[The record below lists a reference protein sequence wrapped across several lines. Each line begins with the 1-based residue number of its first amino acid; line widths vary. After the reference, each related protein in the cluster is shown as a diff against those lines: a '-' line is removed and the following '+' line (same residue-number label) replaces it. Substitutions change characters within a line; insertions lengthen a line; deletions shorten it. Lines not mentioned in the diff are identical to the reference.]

1 MDTSKIYARSTFNPL
16 VTLVFF
22 EKCAKGSLNSRRAH
36 FQHLAS
42 QFEGIKRFR
51 FRGRLLPFL
60 IGRLFTRLSQRRPKL
75 DSTTSAL
82 SFLHSNLSLKR
93 LLTFVILSL
102 RKNMQTPELIDD
114 ASTLNAPKTDRA
126 KPISSTK
133 KKSTK
138 KSKPSLSDSIVKRRS
153 ELWGVFVML
162 LSMLFLIA
170 LFCYHIEDEA
180 LIENISLFEFFSHE
194 ARLAAS
200 QLHNPLGL
208 FGAKLSSFLMHSMLG
223 YPTAL
228 LLVISAFWGFSLFRR
243 QDFSKAIY
251 VTVYGVFFSTIVASM
266 FGLTAFGFS
275 EVMSGAIGR
284 LVATTLATILGK
296 FGAWC
301 LLTVLLLLVIALFID
316 LDLQKTF
323 DRIAYLTRDKANE
336 IASGT
341 ILKFKEWREARARA
355 IEEELAEE
363 EDTELEQEPTPA
375 PPPAQFEPKFGRRK
389 EDKFKAAQAETI
401 SIPTK
406 EITNTPI
413 ETATAAPPN
422 LAETHRQNTDSNS
435 ATFGLRD
442 LLSETPADSQDTVLT
457 QTEPILVDTKSLT
470 TEPPTP
476 TTASAPEPP
485 TVETSA
491 PPVAPTPSIEEAIDR
506 ELEKLL
512 NGLDK
517 DSQTPTSSVT
527 SKSNFVETPPA
538 PTLPPPILPPDF
550 QEEKDDVLD
559 ELLNELTAPKPK
571 AKTVEP
577 PPEPSI
583 TLKEAVREKEADLDE
598 RELAVE
604 TKENFTYQ
612 FPSVDLLQ
620 EPEPETDSVSI
631 EELEENKRKLLEKL
645 RIYKIEVVK
654 VEATVGPRVTL
665 FELELAPDVK
675 VSRITSLADD
685 LAMAMSAR
693 GIRIIAPIPGKNAV
707 GVEIPNS
714 KSRIVRIKT
723 LLQSEKFKNFKGI
736 LPIAFGK
743 TISNEIY
750 IDDLAKMPHLL
761 VAGSTGSGKSVGIN
775 TILTSLIYFC
785 SPEKVK
791 FLLIDPK
798 RVELF
803 PYQKLKNHF
812 LVKYKDL
819 DEQIITDTSKAVYA
833 LKSVEK
839 EMDMRY
845 DQLAKAGVRNI
856 KDFNAKFPDDA
867 LPYIVVVID
876 ELADM
881 MITAGRDVEE
891 PIARLAQLARAV
903 GIHLVVATQRPS
915 VDVITG
921 VIKANFP
928 ARVAYQVASKID
940 SRTILDTIG
949 AEQLLGYGDM
959 LYLPSSEPKPIRIQ
973 NAFVSTEEVE
983 AITEF
988 IYAQKGFDMAL
999 ELPSPD
1005 LKLTSSKGEMD
1016 DEDEGSFERDK
1027 MFEEA
1032 ARLVVRH
1039 QQGSVSLLQR
1049 RLKLGFGRAAR
1060 IMDQLEQAGIVS
1072 APDGSKPREV
1082 LVDSEE
1088 SLDLILNNLD

>member
-1 MDTSKIYARSTFNPL
+1 
-16 VTLVFF
+16 
-22 EKCAKGSLNSRRAH
+22 
-36 FQHLAS
+36 
-42 QFEGIKRFR
+42 
-51 FRGRLLPFL
+51 
-60 IGRLFTRLSQRRPKL
+60 
-75 DSTTSAL
+75 
-82 SFLHSNLSLKR
+82 
-93 LLTFVILSL
+93 
-102 RKNMQTPELIDD
+102 MQTPELIDD
-114 ASTLNAPKTDRA
+114 TATLNAPNTVPP
-126 KPISSTK
+126 KPSSSAK
-133 KKSTK
+133 KKSPK
-138 KSKPSLSDSIVKRRS
+138 KSKNPLSDSIAKRRS
-153 ELWGVFVML
+153 ELWGVFIML
-162 LSMLFLIA
+162 LSVLFLIA

-208 FGAKLSSFLMHSMLG
+208 FGAKLSSFLMRSMLG

-228 LLVISAFWGFSLFRR
+228 LLAISAFWGFSLFRR
-243 QDFSKAIY
+243 QDFSKPMY
-251 VTVYGVFFSTIVASM
+251 VTVYGVFFSVIIASM

-284 LVATTLATILGK
+284 LVATALATILGK

-323 DRIAYLTRDKANE
+323 DRIAYLTRDKASE
-336 IASGT
+336 LASGT
-341 ILKFKEWREARARA
+341 MLKFKEWQEARARA
-355 IEEELAEE
+355 LEEELADEE
-363 EDTELEQEPTPA
+363 RHDEDEPEANAQPTP
-375 PPPAQFEPKFGRRK
+375 PPSQPEPKFGRRK
-389 EDKFKAAQAETI
+389 DDKLKEAQAEPV
-401 SIPTK
+401 SIPTRDDFTHHQSEPATPEPPK
-406 EITNTPI
+406 PVEAINHDASFNT
-413 ETATAAPPN
+413 A
-422 LAETHRQNTDSNS
+422 S
-435 ATFGLRD
+435 FGLRD
-442 LLSETPADSQDTVLT
+442 LLNETSAHA
-457 QTEPILVDTKSLT
+457 QTDEPIQNEPILVDTKSLT
-470 TEPPTP
+470 SETPSPIAPPVPEPVSAE
-476 TTASAPEPP
+476 ASAPP
-485 TVETSA
+485 SA
-491 PPVAPTPSIEEAIDR
+491 PTLSIEEAIDR
-506 ELEKLL
+506 ELEKIL
-512 NGLDK
+512 NDLDK
-517 DSQTPTSSVT
+517 TESTPTSELT
-527 SKSNFVETPPA
+527 DISKSTQSSLNN
-538 PTLPPPILPPDF
+538 TLTQPDEPLANKLS
-550 QEEKDDVLD
+550 EEKDKVLED
-559 ELLNELTAPKPK
+559 LLTELTAPKPK
-571 AKTVEP
+571 ATATEP
-577 PPEPSI
+577 PPEPAI
-583 TLKEAVREKEADLDE
+583 TLKEGVQEKEADLDE

-604 TKENFTYQ
+604 TKEHFTYQ
-612 FPSVDLLQ
+612 FPSVDLLN
-620 EPEPETDSVSI
+620 EPEPETDAVTI

-675 VSRITSLADD
+675 VSRITALADD
-685 LAMAMSAR
+685 LAMAMAAR

-714 KSRIVRIKT
+714 KSKMVSIKT

-803 PYQKLKNHF
+803 PYQKLKHHF

-819 DEQIITDTSKAVYA
+819 EEQIITDTSKAVYA

-839 EMDMRY
+839 EMDLRY
-845 DQLAKAGVRNI
+845 DRLAKAGVRNI

-928 ARVAYQVASKID
+928 ARAAYQVASKID
-940 SRTILDTIG
+940 SRTILDMMG

-959 LYLPSSEPKPIRIQ
+959 LFLPSSEPKPIRIQ

-983 AITEF
+983 AITDF

-1005 LKLTSSKGEMD
+1005 LKLTNSKGEMD
-1016 DEDEGSFERDK
+1016 DEDEGDFERDK

-1060 IMDQLEQAGIVS
+1060 IMDQLEQAGIVGP
-1072 APDGSKPREV
+1072 PDGSKPREV
-1082 LVDSEE
+1082 LVDSED
-1088 SLDLILNNLD
+1088 SLDLLLNNLD

>member
-1 MDTSKIYARSTFNPL
+1 
-16 VTLVFF
+16 
-22 EKCAKGSLNSRRAH
+22 
-36 FQHLAS
+36 
-42 QFEGIKRFR
+42 
-51 FRGRLLPFL
+51 
-60 IGRLFTRLSQRRPKL
+60 
-75 DSTTSAL
+75 
-82 SFLHSNLSLKR
+82 
-93 LLTFVILSL
+93 
-102 RKNMQTPELIDD
+102 MQTPEWIDD
-114 ASTLNAPKTDRA
+114 ATTLNAPKA
-126 KPISSTK
+126 EHPKQSVGAK

-138 KSKPSLSDSIVKRRS
+138 KSKNSLSDSIAKRRF
-153 ELWGVFVML
+153 ELWGVFVMF
-162 LSMLFLIA
+162 LSVLFLIA

-208 FGAKLSSFLMHSMLG
+208 FCAKLSSFLMRSMLG
-223 YPTAL
+223 YPTSL
-228 LLVISAFWGFSLFRR
+228 LLMISAFWGFSLFRR
-243 QDFSKAIY
+243 QDFSKAMY
-251 VTVYGVFFSTIVASM
+251 VSVYGVFFSTIVASM

-284 LVATTLATILGK
+284 LIATTLATILGK
-296 FGAWC
+296 LGAWC

-323 DRIAYLTRDKANE
+323 DRIAYLTRDKAEE

-341 ILKFKEWREARARA
+341 MLKFKEWREARARA
-355 IEEELAEE
+355 IEEELADIEAEE
-363 EDTELEQEPTPA
+363 AEQDA
-375 PPPAQFEPKFGRRK
+375 PPLQETPPPKSQPEPKFGRRK
-389 EDKFKAAQAETI
+389 EDKFKATQTEAVSVPTSELTSET
-401 SIPTK
+401 
-406 EITNTPI
+406 TPI
-413 ETATAAPPN
+413 TATASSKAVVTDTQPK
-422 LAETHRQNTDSNS
+422 ADNT
-435 ATFGLRD
+435 TFGLRD
-442 LLSETPADSQDTVLT
+442 LLNETATDAAPS
-457 QTEPILVDTKSLT
+457 QTEPIVVETKSLVSET
-470 TEPPTP
+470 TAPPTP
-476 TTASAPEPP
+476 PVQVPSNAEA
-485 TVETSA
+485 SA
-491 PPVAPTPSIEEAIDR
+491 PPVAPSPSIEDAIDR
-506 ELEKLL
+506 ELEKIL
-512 NGLDK
+512 NGLDEPAPV
-517 DSQTPTSSVT
+517 SEPTSQEPIVHASAQSSDAPSAEMNPTPDSRT
-527 SKSNFVETPPA
+527 S
-538 PTLPPPILPPDF
+538 
-550 QEEKDDVLD
+550 EEKDDVLED
-559 ELLNELTAPKPK
+559 LLSELTAPKPK
-571 AKTVEP
+571 AKATEP
-577 PPEPSI
+577 PPEPAI
-583 TLKEAVREKEADLDE
+583 TLKASIQEKEADLDE
-598 RELAVE
+598 RNLEVE
-604 TKENFTYQ
+604 TKEHFTYQ
-612 FPSVDLLQ
+612 FPSVDLLN
-620 EPEPETDSVSI
+620 EPEPETDAVSM

-675 VSRITSLADD
+675 VSRITALADD
-685 LAMAMSAR
+685 LAMAMAAR

-714 KSRIVRIKT
+714 KSKMVRIKT

-743 TISNEIY
+743 TIANEIY

-775 TILTSLIYFC
+775 TILTSLLYFC

-803 PYQKLKNHF
+803 PYQKLKHHF

-819 DEQIITDTSKAVYA
+819 EEQIITDTSKAIYA

-845 DQLAKAGVRNI
+845 DRLAKAGVRNI

-867 LPYIVVVID
+867 LPYIVVIID

-928 ARVAYQVASKID
+928 ARVAYQVASKVD
-940 SRTILDTIG
+940 SRTILDMVG
-949 AEQLLGYGDM
+949 AEQLLGHGDM
-959 LYLPSSEPKPIRIQ
+959 LFLPSSEPKPIRIQ

-1016 DEDEGSFERDK
+1016 DEEEGNFERDK

-1060 IMDQLEQAGIVS
+1060 IMDQLEQAGIVG
-1072 APDGSKPREV
+1072 APDGSKPRAV
-1082 LVDSEE
+1082 LVESEE
-1088 SLDLILNNLD
+1088 SLELILNNLD

>member
-1 MDTSKIYARSTFNPL
+1 
-16 VTLVFF
+16 
-22 EKCAKGSLNSRRAH
+22 
-36 FQHLAS
+36 
-42 QFEGIKRFR
+42 
-51 FRGRLLPFL
+51 
-60 IGRLFTRLSQRRPKL
+60 
-75 DSTTSAL
+75 
-82 SFLHSNLSLKR
+82 
-93 LLTFVILSL
+93 
-102 RKNMQTPELIDD
+102 MQTPELIDD
-114 ASTLNAPKTDRA
+114 ATTLNPSKAERA
-126 KPISSTK
+126 KQGGTAK
-133 KKSTK
+133 KKTTK
-138 KSKPSLSDSIVKRRS
+138 KSKNPLGDSIVKRRS

-162 LSMLFLIA
+162 LSVLFLIA
-170 LFCYHIEDEA
+170 LFCYRIEDEA
-180 LIENISLFEFFSHE
+180 LIENISLLEFFSHE
-194 ARLAAS
+194 ARLAAA
-200 QLHNPLGL
+200 QLYNPLGL
-208 FGAKLSSFLMHSMLG
+208 FGAKLSSFLMRSMLG
-223 YPTAL
+223 YPTSL
-228 LLVISAFWGFSLFRR
+228 LLMISAFWGFSLFRR
-243 QDFSKAIY
+243 QDFSKATY
-251 VTVYGVFFSTIVASM
+251 VTVYGVFFSSIVAAM
-266 FGLTAFGFS
+266 FGLTSFGFS

-284 LVATTLATILGK
+284 LLATALATILGK

-301 LLTVLLLLVIALFID
+301 LLTVLLLLVVALFID
-316 LDLQKTF
+316 LDLQKTY
-323 DRIAYLTRDKANE
+323 DRLAYLTRDKASE
-336 IASGT
+336 LADGT
-341 ILKFKEWREARARA
+341 MLKFKEWREARARA
-355 IEEELAEE
+355 IEQELEEKVVEEIEE
-363 EDTELEQEPTPA
+363 EIPRETDEEQQSRPESTLSNP
-375 PPPAQFEPKFGRRK
+375 QHQPKFGRRK
-389 EDKFKAAQAETI
+389 EDKFKETQSESDI
-401 SIPTK
+401 SSTRKLTSEPS
-406 EITNTPI
+406 
-413 ETATAAPPN
+413 ETALTAPTVTAPPP
-422 LAETHRQNTDSNS
+422 AATHHPFTEPSPAS
-435 ATFGLRD
+435 FGLRD
-442 LLSETPADSQDTVLT
+442 LLIETPADTHAASASQA
-457 QTEPILVDTKSLT
+457 EPIIVETKSLT
-470 TEPPTP
+470 GKTPALATPPVDEPSSVALNAPPIAP
-476 TTASAPEPP
+476 TTA
-485 TVETSA
+485 
-491 PPVAPTPSIEEAIDR
+491 PSPSLEDAIDR
-506 ELEKLL
+506 ELEKIL
-512 NGLDK
+512 NGLDEPEPVSEPTAQAQRVQ
-517 DSQTPTSSVT
+517 DSTSLYDAPPVNET
-527 SKSNFVETPPA
+527 SA
-538 PTLPPPILPPDF
+538 PDTQPS
-550 QEEKDDVLD
+550 EEKDKVLED
-559 ELLNELTAPKPK
+559 LLTELTTPKPK
-571 AKTVEP
+571 AKISTP
-577 PPEPSI
+577 PPEPTI
-583 TLKEAVREKEADLDE
+583 TLKEAVQEKEANLDE
-598 RELAVE
+598 RVLAVE
-604 TKENFTYQ
+604 TKEHFTYQ
-612 FPSVDLLQ
+612 FPSVDLLT
-620 EPEPETDSVSI
+620 EPEPETDAVSI

-675 VSRITSLADD
+675 VSRITALADD

-714 KSRIVRIKT
+714 KSKMVSIKT

-819 DEQIITDTSKAVYA
+819 EEQIITDTSKAVYA

-845 DQLAKAGVRNI
+845 DQLAKVGVRNI
-856 KDFNAKFPDDA
+856 KDFNSKFPDDA
-867 LPYIVVVID
+867 LPYIVVIID

-940 SRTILDTIG
+940 SRTILDMMG

-959 LYLPSSEPKPIRIQ
+959 LFLPSSEPKPIRIQ

-1016 DEDEGSFERDK
+1016 DEEDGSFERDK

-1060 IMDQLEQAGIVS
+1060 IMDQLEQAGIVG

-1082 LVDSEE
+1082 LVESEE

>member
-1 MDTSKIYARSTFNPL
+1 
-16 VTLVFF
+16 
-22 EKCAKGSLNSRRAH
+22 
-36 FQHLAS
+36 
-42 QFEGIKRFR
+42 
-51 FRGRLLPFL
+51 
-60 IGRLFTRLSQRRPKL
+60 
-75 DSTTSAL
+75 
-82 SFLHSNLSLKR
+82 
-93 LLTFVILSL
+93 
-102 RKNMQTPELIDD
+102 MQTPELIDD
-114 ASTLNAPKTDRA
+114 ATTLNTPNTERPKPNDTA
-126 KPISSTK
+126 K

-138 KSKPSLSDSIVKRRS
+138 KSKNPLGDSIVKRRA

-162 LSMLFLIA
+162 LSVLFLIA

-200 QLHNPLGL
+200 QLYNPLGL
-208 FGAKLSSFLMHSMLG
+208 FGAKLSSFLMRSMLG
-223 YPTAL
+223 YPTSL
-228 LLVISAFWGFSLFRR
+228 LLAISAFWGFSLFRR

-266 FGLTAFGFS
+266 FGLTSFGFS

-341 ILKFKEWREARARA
+341 MLKFKEWRQARARA
-355 IEEELAEE
+355 IEEEIAEE
-363 EDTELEQEPTPA
+363 EAELEQESTPASPPPTP
-375 PPPAQFEPKFGRRK
+375 QFEPKFGRRK
-389 EDKFKAAQAETI
+389 EDRLKEAQAETV
-401 SIPTK
+401 SIPTR
-406 EITNTPI
+406 ELTNAPNETT
-413 ETATAAPPN
+413 TATPPN
-422 LAETHRQNTDSNS
+422 LAEAHRQNTDSNG

-442 LLSETPADSQDTVLT
+442 LLSQTPADSHATLLT
-457 QTEPILVDTKSLT
+457 QTEPILVETKSLT

-476 TTASAPEPP
+476 ATASAPEPS

-491 PPVAPTPSIEEAIDR
+491 PPVVPTPSIEEAIDR

-512 NGLDK
+512 NELDK

-527 SKSNFVETPPA
+527 SKIDIVETAPA

-559 ELLNELTAPKPK
+559 DLLNELTSPKPK

-583 TLKEAVREKEADLDE
+583 TLKEAVQEKEADLDE

-714 KSRIVRIKT
+714 KSKIVRIKT

-940 SRTILDTIG
+940 SRTILDMMG

-988 IYAQKGFDMAL
+988 IHAQKGFDMAL

-1016 DEDEGSFERDK
+1016 DEDAGSFERDK
-1027 MFEEA
+1027 MFAEA

-1060 IMDQLEQAGIVS
+1060 IMDQLEQAGIVG

-1082 LVDSEE
+1082 LIDSEE
-1088 SLDLILNNLD
+1088 SLELILNNLD

>member
-1 MDTSKIYARSTFNPL
+1 
-16 VTLVFF
+16 
-22 EKCAKGSLNSRRAH
+22 
-36 FQHLAS
+36 
-42 QFEGIKRFR
+42 
-51 FRGRLLPFL
+51 
-60 IGRLFTRLSQRRPKL
+60 
-75 DSTTSAL
+75 
-82 SFLHSNLSLKR
+82 
-93 LLTFVILSL
+93 
-102 RKNMQTPELIDD
+102 MQTPELIDD
-114 ASTLNAPKTDRA
+114 TATLNAPNTVPP
-126 KPISSTK
+126 KPSSSAK
-133 KKSTK
+133 KKSPK
-138 KSKPSLSDSIVKRRS
+138 KSKNPLSDSIAKRRS
-153 ELWGVFVML
+153 ELWGVFIML
-162 LSMLFLIA
+162 LSVLFLIA

-208 FGAKLSSFLMHSMLG
+208 FGAKLSSFLMRSMLG
-223 YPTAL
+223 YPTSL
-228 LLVISAFWGFSLFRR
+228 LLAISAFWGFALFRR
-243 QDFSKAIY
+243 QDFSKPMY
-251 VTVYGVFFSTIVASM
+251 VTVYGVFFSVIIASM
-266 FGLTAFGFS
+266 FGLTSFGFS
-275 EVMSGAIGR
+275 EVMSGAMGR
-284 LVATTLATILGK
+284 LVATALATILGK

-323 DRIAYLTRDKANE
+323 DRIAYLTRDKASE
-336 IASGT
+336 LASGT
-341 ILKFKEWREARARA
+341 MLKFKEWQDARARA
-355 IEEELAEE
+355 LVEELEEEG
-363 EDTELEQEPTPA
+363 EQKQEQPPISETPQ
-375 PPPAQFEPKFGRRK
+375 PEQPEPKFGRRREDKLK
-389 EDKFKAAQAETI
+389 EDKLKETQAEPV
-401 SIPTK
+401 SIPTRDFTHHQS
-406 EITNTPI
+406 EPTTP
-413 ETATAAPPN
+413 EPPKPVAT
-422 LAETHRQNTDSNS
+422 LTHD
-435 ATFGLRD
+435 ATSSPASFGLRD
-442 LLSETPADSQDTVLT
+442 LLNETSAHADTETPIQN
-457 QTEPILVDTKSLT
+457 EPILVDTKSLT
-470 TEPPTP
+470 SETPSPIAPPVPEPVSAE
-476 TTASAPEPP
+476 ASAPP
-485 TVETSA
+485 SA
-491 PPVAPTPSIEEAIDR
+491 PTLSIEEAIDR
-506 ELEKLL
+506 ELEKIL
-512 NGLDK
+512 NELDK
-517 DSQTPTSSVT
+517 PDPNPTSEVTSNSETKELVVDSQIPEPLDVNSANELS
-527 SKSNFVETPPA
+527 
-538 PTLPPPILPPDF
+538 
-550 QEEKDDVLD
+550 EEKDDVLED
-559 ELLNELTAPKPK
+559 LLTELTAPKPK
-571 AKTVEP
+571 ATAIEP
-577 PPEPSI
+577 PPEPTI
-583 TLKEAVREKEADLDE
+583 TLKEGVQEKEADLDE

-604 TKENFTYQ
+604 TKENITYQ
-612 FPSVDLLQ
+612 FPSVDLLN
-620 EPEPETDSVSI
+620 EPEPETDAVSI

-675 VSRITSLADD
+675 VSRITALADD
-685 LAMAMSAR
+685 LAMAMAAR

-714 KSRIVRIKT
+714 KSKMVSIKT

-819 DEQIITDTSKAVYA
+819 EEQIITDTSKAVYA

-839 EMDMRY
+839 EMDLRY
-845 DQLAKAGVRNI
+845 DRLAKAGVRNI

-928 ARVAYQVASKID
+928 ARAAYQVASKID
-940 SRTILDTIG
+940 SRTILDMMG

-959 LYLPSSEPKPIRIQ
+959 LFLPSSEPKPIRIQ

-983 AITEF
+983 AITDF

-1016 DEDEGSFERDK
+1016 DEDEGNFERDK

-1060 IMDQLEQAGIVS
+1060 IMDQLEQAGIVGP
-1072 APDGSKPREV
+1072 PDGSKPREV

-1088 SLDLILNNLD
+1088 SLDLLLNNLD

>member
-1 MDTSKIYARSTFNPL
+1 
-16 VTLVFF
+16 
-22 EKCAKGSLNSRRAH
+22 
-36 FQHLAS
+36 
-42 QFEGIKRFR
+42 
-51 FRGRLLPFL
+51 
-60 IGRLFTRLSQRRPKL
+60 
-75 DSTTSAL
+75 
-82 SFLHSNLSLKR
+82 
-93 LLTFVILSL
+93 
-102 RKNMQTPELIDD
+102 MQTPELIDD
-114 ASTLNAPKTDRA
+114 TATLNTPNTVPPK
-126 KPISSTK
+126 PSSSAK
-133 KKSTK
+133 KKSPK
-138 KSKPSLSDSIVKRRS
+138 KSKNPLSNSLAKRRS

-162 LSMLFLIA
+162 LSVLFLIA

-208 FGAKLSSFLMHSMLG
+208 FGAKLSSFLMRSMLG
-223 YPTAL
+223 YPTSL
-228 LLVISAFWGFSLFRR
+228 LLAISAFWGFALFRR
-243 QDFSKAIY
+243 QDFSKPMY
-251 VTVYGVFFSTIVASM
+251 VTVYGVFFSVIIASM
-266 FGLTAFGFS
+266 FGLTSFGFS

-284 LVATTLATILGK
+284 LVASTLATILGK

-336 IASGT
+336 LASGT
-341 ILKFKEWREARARA
+341 MLKFKEWQEARARA
-355 IEEELAEE
+355 IEEELADEE
-363 EDTELEQEPTPA
+363 LHDEDEPDAHAQPTPPSSQPEA
-375 PPPAQFEPKFGRRK
+375 KFGRRK
-389 EDKFKAAQAETI
+389 EDKLKEAQAEPVL
-401 SIPTK
+401 IPTRDF
-406 EITNTPI
+406 TNKGIESQTPEPPKPV
-413 ETATAAPPN
+413 ETTNHDASPNTA
-422 LAETHRQNTDSNS
+422 S
-435 ATFGLRD
+435 FGLRD
-442 LLSETPADSQDTVLT
+442 LLNETTAHARTDTPIQNEPIIVETKSLTSETPA
-457 QTEPILVDTKSLT
+457 
-470 TEPPTP
+470 TP
-476 TTASAPEPP
+476 SVPDMP
-485 TVETSA
+485 S
-491 PPVAPTPSIEEAIDR
+491 VAPNLPPAAPLPSIEEAIDR
-506 ELEKLL
+506 ELEKIL
-512 NGLDK
+512 NELDK
-517 DSQTPTSSVT
+517 TESTPTSELTDS
-527 SKSNFVETPPA
+527 SKTA
-538 PTLPPPILPPDF
+538 QPTLNSHTLTQRD
-550 QEEKDDVLD
+550 EHLVNTLSDEKDEVLED
-559 ELLNELTAPKPK
+559 LLTELTSPKSK
-571 AKTVEP
+571 AEATEQPHEP
-577 PPEPSI
+577 TI
-583 TLKEAVREKEADLDE
+583 TLKESVQEKEANLDE

-604 TKENFTYQ
+604 TKEHFTYQ
-612 FPSVDLLQ
+612 FPSVDLLN
-620 EPEPETDSVSI
+620 EPEPETDAVSI

-675 VSRITSLADD
+675 VSRITALADD
-685 LAMAMSAR
+685 LAMAMAAR

-714 KSRIVRIKT
+714 KSKTVHIKT

-819 DEQIITDTSKAVYA
+819 EEQIITDTSKAVYA

-839 EMDMRY
+839 EMDLRY
-845 DQLAKAGVRNI
+845 DRLAKAGVRNI

-928 ARVAYQVASKID
+928 ARAAYQVASKID
-940 SRTILDTIG
+940 SRTILDMMG

-959 LYLPSSEPKPIRIQ
+959 LFLPSSEPKPIRIQ

-983 AITEF
+983 AITDF

-1016 DEDEGSFERDK
+1016 DEDEGNFERDK

-1060 IMDQLEQAGIVS
+1060 IMDQLEQAGIVGP
-1072 APDGSKPREV
+1072 PDGSKPREV
-1082 LVDSEE
+1082 LVESEE
-1088 SLDLILNNLD
+1088 SLDLLLNNLD

>member
-1 MDTSKIYARSTFNPL
+1 
-16 VTLVFF
+16 
-22 EKCAKGSLNSRRAH
+22 
-36 FQHLAS
+36 
-42 QFEGIKRFR
+42 
-51 FRGRLLPFL
+51 
-60 IGRLFTRLSQRRPKL
+60 
-75 DSTTSAL
+75 
-82 SFLHSNLSLKR
+82 
-93 LLTFVILSL
+93 
-102 RKNMQTPELIDD
+102 MQTPELIDD
-114 ASTLNAPKTDRA
+114 TTTLNAPKSE
-126 KPISSTK
+126 PQ
-133 KKSTK
+133 
-138 KSKPSLSDSIVKRRS
+138 KPSGTAKKRSPKKPKNPLSDSIAKRRS
-153 ELWGVFVML
+153 ELWGVFIML
-162 LSMLFLIA
+162 LSVLFLIA
-170 LFCYHIEDEA
+170 LFCYHIEDDA

-208 FGAKLSSFLMHSMLG
+208 FGAKLSSFLMHSLLG
-223 YPTAL
+223 YPTSL

-243 QDFSKAIY
+243 QDVSKPIY
-251 VTVYGVFFSTIVASM
+251 VTVYGVFFSVILASM

-284 LVATTLATILGK
+284 LIATTLATILGK

-323 DRIAYLTRDKANE
+323 DRIAYLTRDKASE
-336 IASGT
+336 LASGT
-341 ILKFKEWREARARA
+341 MLKFKEWQEARARA
-355 IEEELAEE
+355 LEEELAEE
-363 EDTELEQEPTPA
+363 ELNNEDEPEANAQPTP
-375 PPPAQFEPKFGRRK
+375 PPSQPEAKFGRRK
-389 EDKFKAAQAETI
+389 EDKLKEAQAEPI
-401 SIPTK
+401 SIPTRDFTNR
-406 EITNTPI
+406 EIESQTPEPPKPVETINHSASPNT
-413 ETATAAPPN
+413 A
-422 LAETHRQNTDSNS
+422 S
-435 ATFGLRD
+435 FGLRD
-442 LLSETPADSQDTVLT
+442 LLNETTAHARAD
-457 QTEPILVDTKSLT
+457 EPIQHEPIIVDTKSLT
-470 TEPPTP
+470 SQPPTMP
-476 TTASAPEPP
+476 SVPETPSAE
-485 TVETSA
+485 SNA
-491 PPVAPTPSIEEAIDR
+491 PPAAPLPSIEEAIDR
-506 ELEKLL
+506 ELEKIL
-512 NGLDK
+512 NELDK
-517 DSQTPTSSVT
+517 TESTPTSELTDTDPQPSIAD
-527 SKSNFVETPPA
+527 SQPSTPPKM
-538 PTLPPPILPPDF
+538 LSESS
-550 QEEKDDVLD
+550 EEKDEVLE
-559 ELLNELTAPKPK
+559 ELLSELTAPKPK
-571 AKTVEP
+571 AEETEP
-577 PPEPSI
+577 PSEPAI
-583 TLKEAVREKEADLDE
+583 TLKEGVQEKEANLDE

-604 TKENFTYQ
+604 TKEHFTYQ
-612 FPSVDLLQ
+612 FPSVDLLN
-620 EPEPETDSVSI
+620 EPESETDAVSI

-675 VSRITSLADD
+675 VSRITALADD
-685 LAMAMSAR
+685 LAMAMAAR

-714 KSRIVRIKT
+714 KSKTVHIKT

-819 DEQIITDTSKAVYA
+819 EEQIITDTSKAVYA

-839 EMDMRY
+839 EMDLRY
-845 DQLAKAGVRNI
+845 DRLAKAGVRNI

-928 ARVAYQVASKID
+928 ARAAYQVASKID
-940 SRTILDTIG
+940 SRTILDMMG

-959 LYLPSSEPKPIRIQ
+959 LFLPSSEPKPIRIQ

-983 AITEF
+983 AITDF

-1005 LKLTSSKGEMD
+1005 LKLTSTKGEMD
-1016 DEDEGSFERDK
+1016 DEDEGDFERDK

-1060 IMDQLEQAGIVS
+1060 IMDQLEQAGIVGP
-1072 APDGSKPREV
+1072 PDGSKPREV
-1082 LVDSEE
+1082 LVESEE
-1088 SLDLILNNLD
+1088 SLDLLLNNLD

>member
-1 MDTSKIYARSTFNPL
+1 
-16 VTLVFF
+16 
-22 EKCAKGSLNSRRAH
+22 
-36 FQHLAS
+36 
-42 QFEGIKRFR
+42 
-51 FRGRLLPFL
+51 
-60 IGRLFTRLSQRRPKL
+60 
-75 DSTTSAL
+75 
-82 SFLHSNLSLKR
+82 
-93 LLTFVILSL
+93 
-102 RKNMQTPELIDD
+102 MQTPELIDN
-114 ASTLNAPKTDRA
+114 ASTLNAPKSELP
-126 KPISSTK
+126 KPSGGAK
-133 KKSTK
+133 KKSMK
-138 KSKPSLSDSIVKRRS
+138 KSKNLLGDSIAKRRS

-162 LSMLFLIA
+162 LSVLFLIA

-208 FGAKLSSFLMHSMLG
+208 FGAKLSLFLMRSMLG
-223 YPTAL
+223 YPTSL
-228 LLVISAFWGFSLFRR
+228 LLMISAFWGYSIFRR
-243 QDFSKAIY
+243 REFSKAIY
-251 VTVYGVFFSTIVASM
+251 ISVYGVFFSTIVASM
-266 FGLTAFGFS
+266 FGLTAFEFS

-284 LVATTLATILGK
+284 VIAATLATILGK

-316 LDLQKTF
+316 LDLQTTF
-323 DRIAYLTRDKANE
+323 DRLAYLTRDKASE
-336 IASGT
+336 IANGT
-341 ILKFKEWREARARA
+341 MLKFKEWREARARA
-355 IEEELAEE
+355 LEEELAEE
-363 EDTELEQEPTPA
+363 AEEAPEPLSETPSSNFQ
-375 PPPAQFEPKFGRRK
+375 PEPKFGRRK
-389 EDKFKAAQAETI
+389 EDKLKKTNAE
-401 SIPTK
+401 SIATPTR
-406 EITNTPI
+406 ELTSTPI
-413 ETATAAPPN
+413 ETTTTEPPKPVVM
-422 LAETHRQNTDSNS
+422 QNESMDSNS
-435 ATFGLRD
+435 ASVVLRD
-442 LLSETPADSQDTVLT
+442 LLSQTPTDAHPKPTI
-457 QTEPILVDTKSLT
+457 QTEPIIVETKSLMN
-470 TEPPTP
+470 ERPISEAPAVLESSSVEENTP
-476 TTASAPEPP
+476 TAAPS
-485 TVETSA
+485 TT
-491 PPVAPTPSIEEAIDR
+491 IEEMIDR
-506 ELEKLL
+506 ELEKIL
-512 NGLDK
+512 NALDK
-517 DSQTPTSSVT
+517 PELNPTSKLTNEQELQQLAAESQ
-527 SKSNFVETPPA
+527 
-538 PTLPPPILPPDF
+538 PTKFADPKIHNELS
-550 QEEKDDVLD
+550 EEKDDVLD
-559 ELLNELTAPKPK
+559 DLLTELTIAKPK
-571 AKTVEP
+571 TKANEP
-577 PPEPSI
+577 LPEPTI
-583 TLKEAVREKEADLDE
+583 TLKESVQEKEANLDE
-598 RELAVE
+598 RNLAVE
-604 TKENFTYQ
+604 TKEHFTYQ
-612 FPSVDLLQ
+612 FPSVDLLN
-620 EPEPETDSVSI
+620 EPEPETDAISI

-645 RIYKIEVVK
+645 RIYKIEVLK

-675 VSRITSLADD
+675 VSRITALADD

-714 KSRIVRIKT
+714 KSKIVRIKT

-743 TISNEIY
+743 TIANEIY

-803 PYQKLKNHF
+803 PYQKLKHHF

-819 DEQIITDTSKAVYA
+819 EEQIITDTSKAVYA

-839 EMDMRY
+839 EMDIRY
-845 DQLAKAGVRNI
+845 DRLAKAGVRNI

-940 SRTILDTIG
+940 SRTILDMMG

-959 LYLPSSEPKPIRIQ
+959 LFLPSSEPKPIRIQ

-988 IYAQKGFDMAL
+988 IYSQKDFDMAL

-1016 DEDEGSFERDK
+1016 DEEEGNFERDK
-1027 MFEEA
+1027 MFVEA
-1032 ARLVVRH
+1032 ARMVVRH

-1060 IMDQLEQAGIVS
+1060 IMDQLEQAGIVG

-1082 LVDSEE
+1082 LVESEE
-1088 SLDLILNNLD
+1088 ALELILNNLD

>member
-1 MDTSKIYARSTFNPL
+1 
-16 VTLVFF
+16 
-22 EKCAKGSLNSRRAH
+22 
-36 FQHLAS
+36 
-42 QFEGIKRFR
+42 
-51 FRGRLLPFL
+51 
-60 IGRLFTRLSQRRPKL
+60 
-75 DSTTSAL
+75 
-82 SFLHSNLSLKR
+82 
-93 LLTFVILSL
+93 
-102 RKNMQTPELIDD
+102 MQTPELIDD
-114 ASTLNAPKTDRA
+114 AATLNLPKEERS
-126 KPISSTK
+126 KPSGGAK

-138 KSKPSLSDSIVKRRS
+138 KSKNPLGDSIVKRRS

-162 LSMLFLIA
+162 LSVLFLIA

-180 LIENISLFEFFSHE
+180 LIEHISLLEFFSHE

-208 FGAKLSSFLMHSMLG
+208 FGAKLSSFLMRSMLG
-223 YPTAL
+223 YPTSL
-228 LLVISAFWGFSLFRR
+228 LLMISAFWGFSLFRR
-243 QDFSKAIY
+243 QDFSTAIY

-301 LLTVLLLLVIALFID
+301 LLTALLLLVISLFID

-341 ILKFKEWREARARA
+341 MLKFKEWRETRARA

-363 EDTELEQEPTPA
+363 EAELEQEATPVP

-389 EDKFKAAQAETI
+389 EDRLKETQAPTI
-401 SIPTK
+401 SIPTR
-406 EITNTPI
+406 ELTNAPI
-413 ETATAAPPN
+413 ETATAATPN
-422 LAETHRQNTDSNS
+422 LAEAHRQNADSNS
-435 ATFGLRD
+435 TTFGLRD
-442 LLSETPADSQDTVLT
+442 LLSETPADSHAAALAK
-457 QTEPILVDTKSLT
+457 TEPILVETKSLT
-470 TEPPTP
+470 TEPPA
-476 TTASAPEPP
+476 TASAPEPS

-527 SKSNFVETPPA
+527 SKIDIIETAPA

-550 QEEKDDVLD
+550 QEEKDEVLD
-559 ELLNELTAPKPK
+559 GLLNELTALKPK
-571 AKTVEP
+571 AKAAEP

-583 TLKEAVREKEADLDE
+583 TLKEAVQEKEADLDE

-714 KSRIVRIKT
+714 KSKIVRIKT

-940 SRTILDTIG
+940 SRTILDMMG

-1060 IMDQLEQAGIVS
+1060 IMDQLEQAGIVGT
-1072 APDGSKPREV
+1072 PDGSKPREV
-1082 LVDSEE
+1082 LVDTEE

>member
-1 MDTSKIYARSTFNPL
+1 
-16 VTLVFF
+16 
-22 EKCAKGSLNSRRAH
+22 
-36 FQHLAS
+36 
-42 QFEGIKRFR
+42 
-51 FRGRLLPFL
+51 
-60 IGRLFTRLSQRRPKL
+60 
-75 DSTTSAL
+75 
-82 SFLHSNLSLKR
+82 
-93 LLTFVILSL
+93 
-102 RKNMQTPELIDD
+102 MQTPELIDD
-114 ASTLNAPKTDRA
+114 ASTLNAPKTEHP
-126 KPISSTK
+126 KPSGGAK

-138 KSKPSLSDSIVKRRS
+138 KSKNPLADSIAKRRS

-162 LSMLFLIA
+162 LSALFLIA

-200 QLHNPLGL
+200 QLYNPLGL
-208 FGAKLSSFLMHSMLG
+208 FGAKLSSFLMRSMLG
-223 YPTAL
+223 YPTAIL
-228 LLVISAFWGFSLFRR
+228 LMICAFWGFSLFRH
-243 QDFSKAIY
+243 QDFSTAIY
-251 VTVYGVFFSTIVASM
+251 VTVYGVCFSTIVASM
-266 FGLTAFGFS
+266 FGLTSFGFS

-284 LVATTLATILGK
+284 LVAVALSTILGK

-323 DRIAYLTRDKANE
+323 DRIAYLTRDKASE
-336 IASGT
+336 LADGT
-341 ILKFKEWREARARA
+341 ILKFKEWREARTRA
-355 IEEELAEE
+355 IEEEIEE
-363 EDTELEQEPTPA
+363 EIEDELAQEPEETMQDNSLVLET
-375 PPPAQFEPKFGRRK
+375 PPPNSQPEPKFGRRR
-389 EDKFKAAQAETI
+389 EDKFKESRAELN
-401 SIPTK
+401 SIPTREQTNNQN
-406 EITNTPI
+406 EIITPPKPV
-413 ETATAAPPN
+413 ATDTHSDHSHHAP
-422 LAETHRQNTDSNS
+422 
-435 ATFGLRD
+435 FGLRE
-442 LLSETPADSQDTVLT
+442 LLSETPTDAHAASTSQP
-457 QTEPILVDTKSLT
+457 EPIIVETKSLT
-470 TEPPTP
+470 HEKPEPTLSTKETSTPPTIP
-476 TTASAPEPP
+476 I
-485 TVETSA
+485 
-491 PPVAPTPSIEEAIDR
+491 PSIEEAIDR
-506 ELEKLL
+506 ELEKIL
-512 NGLDK
+512 NGLDEPSPAIETTHK
-517 DSQTPTSSVT
+517 PEIAQAPTHSHSAPPEA
-527 SKSNFVETPPA
+527 NPA
-538 PTLPPPILPPDF
+538 PEPRMS
-550 QEEKDDVLD
+550 EEKDDVLD
-559 ELLNELTAPKPK
+559 DLLNELTAPKS
-571 AKTVEP
+571 KTNFIEL
-577 PPEPSI
+577 PPEPTI
-583 TLKEAVREKEADLDE
+583 TLKESVQEKEANLDE
-598 RELAVE
+598 RNLSVE
-604 TKENFTYQ
+604 TKEHFTYQ
-612 FPSVDLLQ
+612 FPSVDLLN
-620 EPEPETDSVSI
+620 EPEPETDAISI

-645 RIYKIEVVK
+645 RIYKIEVIK
-654 VEATVGPRVTL
+654 VEAMVGPRVTL

-675 VSRITSLADD
+675 VSRITALADD
-685 LAMAMSAR
+685 LAMALSAR

-714 KSRIVRIKT
+714 KSKIVHIKT

-819 DEQIITDTSKAVYA
+819 EEQIITDTSKAVYA

-845 DQLAKAGVRNI
+845 DRLAKAGVRNI

-867 LPYIVVVID
+867 LPYIVVIID

-891 PIARLAQLARAV
+891 PITRLAQLARAV

-940 SRTILDTIG
+940 SRTILDMMG

-959 LYLPSSEPKPIRIQ
+959 LFLPSSEPKPIRIQ

-1016 DEDEGSFERDK
+1016 DEEDGNFERDK

-1060 IMDQLEQAGIVS
+1060 IMDQLEQAGVVGP
-1072 APDGSKPREV
+1072 PDGSKPREV
-1082 LVDSEE
+1082 LIESEE

>member
-1 MDTSKIYARSTFNPL
+1 
-16 VTLVFF
+16 
-22 EKCAKGSLNSRRAH
+22 
-36 FQHLAS
+36 
-42 QFEGIKRFR
+42 
-51 FRGRLLPFL
+51 
-60 IGRLFTRLSQRRPKL
+60 
-75 DSTTSAL
+75 
-82 SFLHSNLSLKR
+82 
-93 LLTFVILSL
+93 
-102 RKNMQTPELIDD
+102 MQTPELIND
-114 ASTLNAPKTDRA
+114 ASTLHAPKADRPKA
-126 KPISSTK
+126 SDGAK

-138 KSKPSLSDSIVKRRS
+138 KSKNPLGDSIAKRRA

-162 LSMLFLIA
+162 LSVLFLIA

-180 LIENISLFEFFSHE
+180 LIENISLLEFFSHE

-223 YPTAL
+223 YPTSL
-228 LLVISAFWGFSLFRR
+228 LLMISAFWGFSLFRR

-301 LLTVLLLLVIALFID
+301 LLTVLLLLVIALFVD

-323 DRIAYLTRDKANE
+323 DRIAYLTRDKASE

-341 ILKFKEWREARARA
+341 MLKFKEWREARARA
-355 IEEELAEE
+355 IEQELAEAE
-363 EDTELEQEPTPA
+363 ETEQDDLPA
-375 PPPAQFEPKFGRRK
+375 SETSPPNPQPEPKFGRRK
-389 EDKFKAAQAETI
+389 EDKELPTESS
-401 SIPTK
+401 SIPTRDF
-406 EITNTPI
+406 TNKPNEAIEPPKPI
-413 ETATAAPPN
+413 V
-422 LAETHRQNTDSNS
+422 TDSQNETDN
-435 ATFGLRD
+435 AAFGLRD
-442 LLSETPADSQDTVLT
+442 LLIETPTAPIG
-457 QTEPILVDTKSLT
+457 QTEPILVETKSLT
-470 TEPPTP
+470 HETSTPEP
-476 TTASAPEPP
+476 TTREASAPPA
-485 TVETSA
+485 A
-491 PPVAPTPSIEEAIDR
+491 PSPSIEEAIDR
-506 ELEKLL
+506 ELEKIL
-512 NGLDK
+512 NGLDA
-517 DSQTPTSSVT
+517 
-527 SKSNFVETPPA
+527 PA
-538 PTLPPPILPPDF
+538 PIATSEPPIVQASARSSNPPPPEAKPVSDSPAS
-550 QEEKDDVLD
+550 EEKDDVLD
-559 ELLNELTAPKPK
+559 DLLTELTSPKPK
-571 AKTVEP
+571 TKVAEP
-577 PPEPSI
+577 PHEPAI
-583 TLKEAVREKEADLDE
+583 TLKESVQEKEANLDE
-598 RELAVE
+598 RDLEVE
-604 TKENFTYQ
+604 TKEHFTYQ
-612 FPSVDLLQ
+612 FPSVDLLH
-620 EPEPETDSVSI
+620 EPEPETDAVSI

-675 VSRITSLADD
+675 VSRITALADD

-714 KSRIVRIKT
+714 KSKIVRIKT

-803 PYQKLKNHF
+803 PYQKLKHHF

-819 DEQIITDTSKAVYA
+819 EEQIITDTSKAVYA

-845 DQLAKAGVRNI
+845 DRLAKAGVRNI

-867 LPYIVVVID
+867 LPYIVVIID

-940 SRTILDTIG
+940 SRTILDMMG

-959 LYLPSSEPKPIRIQ
+959 LFLPSSEPKPIRIQ

-1005 LKLTSSKGEMD
+1005 VKLTSSKGEMD
-1016 DEDEGSFERDK
+1016 DEENGDFERDK

-1060 IMDQLEQAGIVS
+1060 IMDQLEQAGIVG

-1082 LVDSEE
+1082 LVESEDA
-1088 SLDLILNNLD
+1088 LDLLLNNLD

>member
-1 MDTSKIYARSTFNPL
+1 VYKRQ
-16 VTLVFF
+16 
-22 EKCAKGSLNSRRAH
+22 AH
-36 FQHLAS
+36 AQ
-42 QFEGIKRFR
+42 
-51 FRGRLLPFL
+51 P
-60 IGRLFTRLSQRRPKL
+60 P
-75 DSTTSAL
+75 
-82 SFLHSNLSLKR
+82 
-93 LLTFVILSL
+93 
-102 RKNMQTPELIDD
+102 
-114 ASTLNAPKTDRA
+114 
-126 KPISSTK
+126 
-133 KKSTK
+133 
-138 KSKPSLSDSIVKRRS
+138 
-153 ELWGVFVML
+153 
-162 LSMLFLIA
+162 
-170 LFCYHIEDEA
+170 
-180 LIENISLFEFFSHE
+180 
-194 ARLAAS
+194 
-200 QLHNPLGL
+200 
-208 FGAKLSSFLMHSMLG
+208 
-223 YPTAL
+223 
-228 LLVISAFWGFSLFRR
+228 
-243 QDFSKAIY
+243 
-251 VTVYGVFFSTIVASM
+251 
-266 FGLTAFGFS
+266 
-275 EVMSGAIGR
+275 
-284 LVATTLATILGK
+284 
-296 FGAWC
+296 
-301 LLTVLLLLVIALFID
+301 
-316 LDLQKTF
+316 
-323 DRIAYLTRDKANE
+323 
-336 IASGT
+336 
-341 ILKFKEWREARARA
+341 
-355 IEEELAEE
+355 
-363 EDTELEQEPTPA
+363 EPTV
-375 PPPAQFEPKFGRRK
+375 KL
-389 EDKFKAAQAETI
+389 
-401 SIPTK
+401 
-406 EITNTPI
+406 TN
-413 ETATAAPPN
+413 E
-422 LAETHRQNTDSNS
+422 S
-435 ATFGLRD
+435 
-442 LLSETPADSQDTVLT
+442 SQ
-457 QTEPILVDTKSLT
+457 
-470 TEPPTP
+470 
-476 TTASAPEPP
+476 
-485 TVETSA
+485 
-491 PPVAPTPSIEEAIDR
+491 
-506 ELEKLL
+506 
-512 NGLDK
+512 
-517 DSQTPTSSVT
+517 
-527 SKSNFVETPPA
+527 
-538 PTLPPPILPPDF
+538 
-550 QEEKDDVLD
+550 EKDDILED
-559 ELLNELTAPKPK
+559 LLTELTSPKPK
-571 AKTVEP
+571 AKDTEP
-577 PPEPSI
+577 PPEPVI
-583 TLKEAVREKEADLDE
+583 TLKEGVQEKEADLDE

-604 TKENFTYQ
+604 TKEHFTYQ
-612 FPSVDLLQ
+612 FPSVDLLN
-620 EPEPETDSVSI
+620 EPEPETDAVSI

-675 VSRITSLADD
+675 VSRITALADD
-685 LAMAMSAR
+685 LAMAMAAR

-714 KSRIVRIKT
+714 KSKMVSIKT

-819 DEQIITDTSKAVYA
+819 EEQIITDTSKAVYA

-839 EMDMRY
+839 EMDLRY
-845 DQLAKAGVRNI
+845 DRLAKAGVRNI

-928 ARVAYQVASKID
+928 ARAAYQVASKID
-940 SRTILDTIG
+940 SRTILDMMG

-1016 DEDEGSFERDK
+1016 DEDEGDFERDK

-1060 IMDQLEQAGIVS
+1060 IMDQLEQAGIVG

-1082 LVDSEE
+1082 LVDSED
-1088 SLDLILNNLD
+1088 SLDLLLNNLE

>member
-1 MDTSKIYARSTFNPL
+1 
-16 VTLVFF
+16 
-22 EKCAKGSLNSRRAH
+22 
-36 FQHLAS
+36 
-42 QFEGIKRFR
+42 
-51 FRGRLLPFL
+51 
-60 IGRLFTRLSQRRPKL
+60 
-75 DSTTSAL
+75 
-82 SFLHSNLSLKR
+82 
-93 LLTFVILSL
+93 
-102 RKNMQTPELIDD
+102 MQTPELIDD
-114 ASTLNAPKTDRA
+114 TTTLNAPKSE
-126 KPISSTK
+126 PQ
-133 KKSTK
+133 
-138 KSKPSLSDSIVKRRS
+138 KPSGTAKKRPPKKPKNPLSDSIAKRRS
-153 ELWGVFVML
+153 ELWGVFIML
-162 LSMLFLIA
+162 LSVLFLIA
-170 LFCYHIEDEA
+170 LFCYHIEDDA
-180 LIENISLFEFFSHE
+180 LIENISLLEFFSSE

-208 FGAKLSSFLMHSMLG
+208 FGAKLSSFLMHALLG
-223 YPTAL
+223 YPTSL

-243 QDFSKAIY
+243 QDFSKPIY
-251 VTVYGVFFSTIVASM
+251 VTVYGVFFSVIVASM

-284 LVATTLATILGK
+284 LVATALATILGK

-323 DRIAYLTRDKANE
+323 DRIAYLTRDKASELAN
-336 IASGT
+336 GT
-341 ILKFKEWREARARA
+341 ILKFKEWQEARARA
-355 IEEELAEE
+355 LEEELAEE
-363 EDTELEQEPTPA
+363 ELNNEDEPEA
-375 PPPAQFEPKFGRRK
+375 PTQPTSPPSQPEAKFGRRK
-389 EDKFKAAQAETI
+389 EDKLKEAQATSVE
-401 SIPTK
+401 IPTI
-406 EITNTPI
+406 ELTRQQIASTPP
-413 ETATAAPPN
+413 ELPKPVATAP
-422 LAETHRQNTDSNS
+422 HDSNPS
-435 ATFGLRD
+435 TFGLRN
-442 LLSETPADSQDTVLT
+442 LLNETSADAPAVKPIQHALV
-457 QTEPILVDTKSLT
+457 QHEPIIVETKSLT
-470 TEPPTP
+470 SQPPT
-476 TTASAPEPP
+476 
-485 TVETSA
+485 
-491 PPVAPTPSIEEAIDR
+491 TPSVPETPNAESNTPPATPLPTIEEAIDR
-506 ELEKLL
+506 ELEKIL
-512 NGLDK
+512 NELDK
-517 DSQTPTSSVT
+517 TESNPTSELTDNDPQPPIADSQPS
-527 SKSNFVETPPA
+527 TPPE
-538 PTLPPPILPPDF
+538 TLSESS
-550 QEEKDDVLD
+550 EEKDEVLE
-559 ELLNELTAPKPK
+559 ELLSELTAPKPK
-571 AKTVEP
+571 AEATEP
-577 PPEPSI
+577 PSEPAI
-583 TLKEAVREKEADLDE
+583 TLKEGVQEKEANLDE

-604 TKENFTYQ
+604 TKEHFTYQ
-612 FPSVDLLQ
+612 FPSVDLLN
-620 EPEPETDSVSI
+620 EPEPETDAVSI

-675 VSRITSLADD
+675 VSRITALADD
-685 LAMAMSAR
+685 LAMAMAAR

-714 KSRIVRIKT
+714 KSKTVHIKT

-819 DEQIITDTSKAVYA
+819 EEQIITDTSKAVYA

-839 EMDMRY
+839 EMDLRY
-845 DQLAKAGVRNI
+845 DRLAKAGVRNI

-867 LPYIVVVID
+867 LPYIVVIID

-928 ARVAYQVASKID
+928 ARAAYQVASKID
-940 SRTILDTIG
+940 SRTILDMMG

-959 LYLPSSEPKPIRIQ
+959 LFLPSSEPKPIRIQ

-983 AITEF
+983 AITDF

-1016 DEDEGSFERDK
+1016 DEDEGNVERDK

-1060 IMDQLEQAGIVS
+1060 IMDQLEQAGIVG

-1088 SLDLILNNLD
+1088 SLELLLNNLE

>member
-1 MDTSKIYARSTFNPL
+1 
-16 VTLVFF
+16 
-22 EKCAKGSLNSRRAH
+22 
-36 FQHLAS
+36 
-42 QFEGIKRFR
+42 
-51 FRGRLLPFL
+51 
-60 IGRLFTRLSQRRPKL
+60 
-75 DSTTSAL
+75 
-82 SFLHSNLSLKR
+82 
-93 LLTFVILSL
+93 
-102 RKNMQTPELIDD
+102 MQTPELIDNTT
-114 ASTLNAPKTDRA
+114 TLNAPKSEPPKASGTA
-126 KPISSTK
+126 KKRPPK
-133 KKSTK
+133 KPKN
-138 KSKPSLSDSIVKRRS
+138 PLSDSIAKRRS
-153 ELWGVFVML
+153 ELWGVFIML
-162 LSMLFLIA
+162 LSVLFLIA

-180 LIENISLFEFFSHE
+180 IIENISLFEFFSHE

-208 FGAKLSSFLMHSMLG
+208 FGAKLSSFLMRSILG

-228 LLVISAFWGFSLFRR
+228 LLAISAFWGFSLFRR
-243 QDFSKAIY
+243 QDFSKPIY
-251 VTVYGVFFSTIVASM
+251 VTVYGVFFSIIVASM

-284 LVATTLATILGK
+284 LVATALATILGK

-301 LLTVLLLLVIALFID
+301 LLTVLLLLVVALFID

-323 DRIAYLTRDKANE
+323 DRIAYLTRDKASE
-336 IASGT
+336 LASDT
-341 ILKFKEWREARARA
+341 MLKFKEWQEARARA
-355 IEEELAEE
+355 LEEELAEE
-363 EDTELEQEPTPA
+363 ELIDEDEPEANAQPTS
-375 PPPAQFEPKFGRRK
+375 PPAQPQPKFGRRK
-389 EDKFKAAQAETI
+389 EDKLKEAQAE
-401 SIPTK
+401 SIPIPTTELTSK
-406 EITNTPI
+406 QSETLTPASSQPI
-413 ETATAAPPN
+413 APD
-422 LAETHRQNTDSNS
+422 THTSHS
-435 ATFGLRD
+435 ASVAFGLRN
-442 LLSETPADSQDTVLT
+442 LLNETSADVPAVKPNQHEPVQHEPTIAETKSLTSETPA
-457 QTEPILVDTKSLT
+457 PT
-470 TEPPTP
+470 TPSVPASSSVESNAPPT
-476 TTASAPEPP
+476 API
-485 TVETSA
+485 
-491 PPVAPTPSIEEAIDR
+491 PSIEEAIDR
-506 ELEKLL
+506 ELEKIL
-512 NGLDK
+512 NELDK
-517 DSQTPTSSVT
+517 TDLTPTSELTGS
-527 SKSNFVETPPA
+527 SASIQSSLNSH
-538 PTLPPPILPPDF
+538 TLTQPDEHLANKLS
-550 QEEKDDVLD
+550 EEKDEVLED
-559 ELLNELTAPKPK
+559 LLTELTAPKSK
-571 AKTVEP
+571 AEATKPPHEP
-577 PPEPSI
+577 TI
-583 TLKEAVREKEADLDE
+583 TLKESVQEKEANLDE
-598 RELAVE
+598 RELSVE
-604 TKENFTYQ
+604 TKEHFTYQ
-612 FPSVDLLQ
+612 FPSVDLLN
-620 EPEPETDSVSI
+620 EPEPETDAISI

-675 VSRITSLADD
+675 VSRITALADD
-685 LAMAMSAR
+685 LAMAMAAR

-714 KSRIVRIKT
+714 KPRIVHIKT

-743 TISNEIY
+743 TIANEIY

-803 PYQKLKNHF
+803 PYQKLKHHF

-819 DEQIITDTSKAVYA
+819 EEQIITDTSKAVYA

-839 EMDMRY
+839 EMDLRY
-845 DQLAKAGVRNI
+845 DRLAKAGVRNI

-928 ARVAYQVASKID
+928 ARAAYQVASKID
-940 SRTILDTIG
+940 SRTILDMMG

-988 IYAQKGFDMAL
+988 IYAQKGVDMAL

-1016 DEDEGSFERDK
+1016 NEDEGNFERDK

-1060 IMDQLEQAGIVS
+1060 IMDQLEQAGIVG

-1082 LVDSEE
+1082 LIDSEE
-1088 SLDLILNNLD
+1088 SLDLLLNNLD

>member
-1 MDTSKIYARSTFNPL
+1 
-16 VTLVFF
+16 
-22 EKCAKGSLNSRRAH
+22 
-36 FQHLAS
+36 
-42 QFEGIKRFR
+42 
-51 FRGRLLPFL
+51 
-60 IGRLFTRLSQRRPKL
+60 
-75 DSTTSAL
+75 
-82 SFLHSNLSLKR
+82 
-93 LLTFVILSL
+93 
-102 RKNMQTPELIDD
+102 MQTPELIDD
-114 ASTLNAPKTDRA
+114 TATLNTPNTVPPK
-126 KPISSTK
+126 PSSSAK
-133 KKSTK
+133 KKSPK
-138 KSKPSLSDSIVKRRS
+138 KSKNPLSNSLAKRRS
-153 ELWGVFVML
+153 ELWGVFIML
-162 LSMLFLIA
+162 LSVLFLIA

-208 FGAKLSSFLMHSMLG
+208 FGAKLSSFLMRSMLG
-223 YPTAL
+223 YPTSL
-228 LLVISAFWGFSLFRR
+228 LLAISAFWGFALFRR
-243 QDFSKAIY
+243 QDVSKPMY
-251 VTVYGVFFSTIVASM
+251 VTVYGVFFSIIIASM
-266 FGLTAFGFS
+266 FGLTSFGFS

-284 LVATTLATILGK
+284 LVASTLATILGK

-301 LLTVLLLLVIALFID
+301 LLTVLLLLVVALFID

-323 DRIAYLTRDKANE
+323 DRIAYLTRDKASE
-336 IASGT
+336 LASGT
-341 ILKFKEWREARARA
+341 MLKFKEWQEARARA
-355 IEEELAEE
+355 LEEELAEE
-363 EDTELEQEPTPA
+363 ELNDEDEPDAQAQPTP
-375 PPPAQFEPKFGRRK
+375 PPSQPEAKFGRRK
-389 EDKFKAAQAETI
+389 EDKLKEAQAE
-401 SIPTK
+401 SVLIPTRDF
-406 EITNTPI
+406 TNKGIESQTPEPPKPV
-413 ETATAAPPN
+413 ETTNHDANSNTA
-422 LAETHRQNTDSNS
+422 S
-435 ATFGLRD
+435 FGLRD
-442 LLSETPADSQDTVLT
+442 LLNETSAHARTDTPI
-457 QTEPILVDTKSLT
+457 QNEPIIVETKSLT
-470 TEPPTP
+470 SQPPATP
-476 TTASAPEPP
+476 SVPDMPSVASNLPPAAPL
-485 TVETSA
+485 
-491 PPVAPTPSIEEAIDR
+491 PSIEEAIDR
-506 ELEKLL
+506 ELEKIL
-512 NGLDK
+512 NELDK
-517 DSQTPTSSVT
+517 TVSTPTTELTDSSKT
-527 SKSNFVETPPA
+527 AQPSLNN
-538 PTLPPPILPPDF
+538 TLTQPDDPLANKLSD
-550 QEEKDDVLD
+550 EKDEVLED
-559 ELLNELTAPKPK
+559 LLTELTAPKSK
-571 AKTVEP
+571 AEAN
-577 PPEPSI
+577 EPSHEPTI
-583 TLKEAVREKEADLDE
+583 TLKESVQEKEANLDE

-604 TKENFTYQ
+604 TKEHFTYQ
-612 FPSVDLLQ
+612 FPSVDLLN
-620 EPEPETDSVSI
+620 EPEPETDAVSI

-675 VSRITSLADD
+675 VSRITALADD
-685 LAMAMSAR
+685 LAMAMAAR

-714 KSRIVRIKT
+714 KSKTVHIKT

-819 DEQIITDTSKAVYA
+819 EEQIITDTSKAVYA

-839 EMDMRY
+839 EMDLRY
-845 DQLAKAGVRNI
+845 DRLAKAGVRNI
-856 KDFNAKFPDDA
+856 KDFNAKFPDEA
-867 LPYIVVVID
+867 LPYIVVIID

-928 ARVAYQVASKID
+928 ARAAYQVASKID
-940 SRTILDTIG
+940 SRTILDMMG

-959 LYLPSSEPKPIRIQ
+959 LFLPSSEPKPIRIQ

-983 AITEF
+983 AITDF

-1016 DEDEGSFERDK
+1016 DEDEGNFERDK

-1060 IMDQLEQAGIVS
+1060 IMDQLEQAGIVGP
-1072 APDGSKPREV
+1072 PDGSKPREV

-1088 SLDLILNNLD
+1088 SLELLLNNLD

>member
-1 MDTSKIYARSTFNPL
+1 
-16 VTLVFF
+16 
-22 EKCAKGSLNSRRAH
+22 
-36 FQHLAS
+36 
-42 QFEGIKRFR
+42 
-51 FRGRLLPFL
+51 
-60 IGRLFTRLSQRRPKL
+60 
-75 DSTTSAL
+75 
-82 SFLHSNLSLKR
+82 
-93 LLTFVILSL
+93 
-102 RKNMQTPELIDD
+102 MQTPELIDD
-114 ASTLNAPKTDRA
+114 TTTLNAPKSE
-126 KPISSTK
+126 PQ
-133 KKSTK
+133 
-138 KSKPSLSDSIVKRRS
+138 KPSGTAKKRSPKKPKNPLSDSIAKRRS
-153 ELWGVFVML
+153 ELWGVFIML
-162 LSMLFLIA
+162 LSVLFLIA
-170 LFCYHIEDEA
+170 LFCYHIEDDA

-208 FGAKLSSFLMHSMLG
+208 FGAKLSSFLMHSLLG
-223 YPTAL
+223 YPTSL

-243 QDFSKAIY
+243 QDVSKPIY
-251 VTVYGVFFSTIVASM
+251 VTVYGVFFSVILASM

-284 LVATTLATILGK
+284 LIATTLATILGK

-323 DRIAYLTRDKANE
+323 DRIAYLTRDKASE
-336 IASGT
+336 LASGT
-341 ILKFKEWREARARA
+341 MLKFKEWQEARARA
-355 IEEELAEE
+355 LEEELAEE
-363 EDTELEQEPTPA
+363 ELNNEDEPEANAQPTP
-375 PPPAQFEPKFGRRK
+375 PPSQPEAKFGRRK
-389 EDKFKAAQAETI
+389 EDKLKEAQAEPI
-401 SIPTK
+401 SIPTRDFTGEK
-406 EITNTPI
+406 IESQTPEPPKPVETINHSASPNT
-413 ETATAAPPN
+413 A
-422 LAETHRQNTDSNS
+422 S
-435 ATFGLRD
+435 FGLRD
-442 LLSETPADSQDTVLT
+442 LLNETTAHARAD
-457 QTEPILVDTKSLT
+457 EPIQHEPIIVDTKSLT
-470 TEPPTP
+470 SQPPTMP
-476 TTASAPEPP
+476 SVPETPSAE
-485 TVETSA
+485 SNA
-491 PPVAPTPSIEEAIDR
+491 PPAAPLPSIEEAIDR
-506 ELEKLL
+506 ELEKIL
-512 NGLDK
+512 NELDK
-517 DSQTPTSSVT
+517 TESTPTSELTDTDPQPSIAD
-527 SKSNFVETPPA
+527 SQPSTPPKM
-538 PTLPPPILPPDF
+538 LSESS
-550 QEEKDDVLD
+550 EEKDEVLE
-559 ELLNELTAPKPK
+559 ELLSELTAPKPK
-571 AKTVEP
+571 AEETEP
-577 PPEPSI
+577 PSEPAI
-583 TLKEAVREKEADLDE
+583 TLKEGVQEKEANLDE

-604 TKENFTYQ
+604 TKEHFTYQ
-612 FPSVDLLQ
+612 FPSVDLLN
-620 EPEPETDSVSI
+620 EPESETDAVSI

-675 VSRITSLADD
+675 VSRITALADD
-685 LAMAMSAR
+685 LAMAMAAR

-714 KSRIVRIKT
+714 KSKTVHIKT

-819 DEQIITDTSKAVYA
+819 EEQIITDTSKAVYA

-839 EMDMRY
+839 EMDLRY
-845 DQLAKAGVRNI
+845 DRLAKAGVRNI

-928 ARVAYQVASKID
+928 ARAAYQVASKID
-940 SRTILDTIG
+940 SRTILDMMG

-1005 LKLTSSKGEMD
+1005 LKLTSTKGEMD
-1016 DEDEGSFERDK
+1016 DEDEGDFERDK

-1060 IMDQLEQAGIVS
+1060 IMDQLEQAGIVGP
-1072 APDGSKPREV
+1072 PDGSKPREV
-1082 LVDSEE
+1082 LVESEE
-1088 SLDLILNNLD
+1088 SLDLLLNNLD

>member
-1 MDTSKIYARSTFNPL
+1 
-16 VTLVFF
+16 
-22 EKCAKGSLNSRRAH
+22 
-36 FQHLAS
+36 
-42 QFEGIKRFR
+42 
-51 FRGRLLPFL
+51 
-60 IGRLFTRLSQRRPKL
+60 
-75 DSTTSAL
+75 
-82 SFLHSNLSLKR
+82 
-93 LLTFVILSL
+93 
-102 RKNMQTPELIDD
+102 MQTPELIND
-114 ASTLNAPKTDRA
+114 ASTLHAPKAERPKASD
-126 KPISSTK
+126 STK

-138 KSKPSLSDSIVKRRS
+138 KSKNPLGDSIAKRRS

-162 LSMLFLIA
+162 LSVLFLIA

-208 FGAKLSSFLMHSMLG
+208 FGAKLSSFLMRSMLG

-243 QDFSKAIY
+243 QDFAKAIY

-301 LLTVLLLLVIALFID
+301 LLTVLLLLVIALFVD

-323 DRIAYLTRDKANE
+323 DRIAYLTRDKASE

-341 ILKFKEWREARARA
+341 MLKFKEWQEARARA
-355 IEEELAEE
+355 IEEELAEAE
-363 EDTELEQEPTPA
+363 ETKQDDLPA
-375 PPPAQFEPKFGRRK
+375 SETPPPNPQPELKFGRRK
-389 EDKFKAAQAETI
+389 EDKELPAESS
-401 SIPTK
+401 SIPTR
-406 EITNTPI
+406 ELTNQPNEDI
-413 ETATAAPPN
+413 APPKPI
-422 LAETHRQNTDSNS
+422 ATDSQNE
-435 ATFGLRD
+435 ADNAAFGLRN
-442 LLSETPADSQDTVLT
+442 LLIETPTAPIS
-457 QTEPILVDTKSLT
+457 QTEPILVETKSLT
-470 TEPPTP
+470 HETPAPEPSTRE
-476 TTASAPEPP
+476 ASAPPA
-485 TVETSA
+485 V
-491 PPVAPTPSIEEAIDR
+491 PSTTIEEAIDR
-506 ELEKLL
+506 ELEKIL
-512 NGLDK
+512 NGLD
-517 DSQTPTSSVT
+517 
-527 SKSNFVETPPA
+527 EPA
-538 PTLPPPILPPDF
+538 PDATSELPNVQASACSSNPTPEANPAPDSPAS
-550 QEEKDDVLD
+550 EEKDDVLED
-559 ELLNELTAPKPK
+559 LLTELTTQKPK
-571 AKTVEP
+571 AKATEP
-577 PPEPSI
+577 PHEPTI
-583 TLKEAVREKEADLDE
+583 TLKESVQEKEANLDE
-598 RELAVE
+598 RNLAVE
-604 TKENFTYQ
+604 TKEHFTYQ
-612 FPSVDLLQ
+612 FPSVDLLH
-620 EPEPETDSVSI
+620 EPEPETDAVSI

-714 KSRIVRIKT
+714 KSKIVRIKT

-819 DEQIITDTSKAVYA
+819 EEQIITDTSKAVYA

-867 LPYIVVVID
+867 LPYIVVIID

-940 SRTILDTIG
+940 SRTILDMMG

-959 LYLPSSEPKPIRIQ
+959 LFLPSSEPKPIRIQ

-1016 DEDEGSFERDK
+1016 DEEDGDFERDK

-1060 IMDQLEQAGIVS
+1060 IMDQLEQAGIVG

-1082 LVDSEE
+1082 LIESEE

>member
-1 MDTSKIYARSTFNPL
+1 
-16 VTLVFF
+16 
-22 EKCAKGSLNSRRAH
+22 
-36 FQHLAS
+36 
-42 QFEGIKRFR
+42 
-51 FRGRLLPFL
+51 
-60 IGRLFTRLSQRRPKL
+60 
-75 DSTTSAL
+75 
-82 SFLHSNLSLKR
+82 
-93 LLTFVILSL
+93 
-102 RKNMQTPELIDD
+102 MQTPDLIHDT
-114 ASTLNAPKTDRA
+114 STLNAPKTERS
-126 KPISSTK
+126 KPSGGAK

-138 KSKPSLSDSIVKRRS
+138 KSKNPLGDSIAKRRS

-162 LSMLFLIA
+162 LSVLFLIA

-180 LIENISLFEFFSHE
+180 LIENISLLEFFSHE
-194 ARLAAS
+194 ARLVAS
-200 QLHNPLGL
+200 QLYNPLGL
-208 FGAKLSSFLMHSMLG
+208 FGAKLSSFLMRSMLG

-341 ILKFKEWREARARA
+341 MLKFKEWREARARA

-363 EDTELEQEPTPA
+363 EAELEQEATPA

-389 EDKFKAAQAETI
+389 EDKFKETQAETV
-401 SIPTK
+401 SIPTR
-406 EITNTPI
+406 ELTNTPI

-422 LAETHRQNTDSNS
+422 LAEAHRQNADSNS

-442 LLSETPADSQDTVLT
+442 LLSETPADSHATTLT
-457 QTEPILVDTKSLT
+457 QTEPILVETKSLT
-470 TEPPTP
+470 NEPPTP
-476 TTASAPEPP
+476 TTASTLEPS
-485 TVETSA
+485 TAETSA

-512 NGLDK
+512 NRLDK
-517 DSQTPTSSVT
+517 ASQTPTSSVT
-527 SKSNFVETPPA
+527 SKTDIVETPPA

-550 QEEKDDVLD
+550 QEEKDEVLD
-559 ELLNELTAPKPK
+559 DLLTELTAPKPK
-571 AKTVEP
+571 ATAAEP

-583 TLKEAVREKEADLDE
+583 TLKKAVQEKEADLDE
-598 RELAVE
+598 RELAVA

-714 KSRIVRIKT
+714 KSKIVRIKT

-940 SRTILDTIG
+940 SRTILDMMG

-1060 IMDQLEQAGIVS
+1060 IMDQLEQAGIVG

-1082 LVDSEE
+1082 LVESEE
-1088 SLDLILNNLD
+1088 SLELILNNLD

>member
-1 MDTSKIYARSTFNPL
+1 
-16 VTLVFF
+16 
-22 EKCAKGSLNSRRAH
+22 
-36 FQHLAS
+36 
-42 QFEGIKRFR
+42 
-51 FRGRLLPFL
+51 
-60 IGRLFTRLSQRRPKL
+60 
-75 DSTTSAL
+75 
-82 SFLHSNLSLKR
+82 
-93 LLTFVILSL
+93 
-102 RKNMQTPELIDD
+102 MQTPELIDD
-114 ASTLNAPKTDRA
+114 TTTLNAPKSE
-126 KPISSTK
+126 PQ
-133 KKSTK
+133 
-138 KSKPSLSDSIVKRRS
+138 KPSGTAKKRSPKKPKNPLSDSIAKRRS
-153 ELWGVFVML
+153 ELWGVFIML
-162 LSMLFLIA
+162 LSVLFLIA
-170 LFCYHIEDEA
+170 LFCYHIEDDA

-208 FGAKLSSFLMHSMLG
+208 FGAKLSSFLMHSLLG
-223 YPTAL
+223 YPTSL

-243 QDFSKAIY
+243 QDVSKPIY
-251 VTVYGVFFSTIVASM
+251 VTVYGVFFSVILASM

-284 LVATTLATILGK
+284 LIATTLATILGK

-323 DRIAYLTRDKANE
+323 DRIAYLTRDKASE
-336 IASGT
+336 LASGT
-341 ILKFKEWREARARA
+341 MLKFKEWQEARARA
-355 IEEELAEE
+355 LEEELAEE
-363 EDTELEQEPTPA
+363 ELNNEDEPEANAQPTP
-375 PPPAQFEPKFGRRK
+375 PPSQPEAKFGRRK
-389 EDKFKAAQAETI
+389 EDKLKEAQAEPI
-401 SIPTK
+401 SIPTRDFTGEK
-406 EITNTPI
+406 IESQTPEPPKPVETINHSASPNT
-413 ETATAAPPN
+413 A
-422 LAETHRQNTDSNS
+422 S
-435 ATFGLRD
+435 FGLRD
-442 LLSETPADSQDTVLT
+442 LLNETTAHARAD
-457 QTEPILVDTKSLT
+457 EPIQHEPIIVDTKSLT
-470 TEPPTP
+470 SQPPTMP
-476 TTASAPEPP
+476 SVPETPSAE
-485 TVETSA
+485 SNA
-491 PPVAPTPSIEEAIDR
+491 PPAAPLPSIEEAIDR
-506 ELEKLL
+506 ELEKIL
-512 NGLDK
+512 NELDK
-517 DSQTPTSSVT
+517 TESTPTSELTDTDPQPSIAD
-527 SKSNFVETPPA
+527 SQPSTPPKM
-538 PTLPPPILPPDF
+538 LSESS
-550 QEEKDDVLD
+550 EEKDEVLE
-559 ELLNELTAPKPK
+559 ELLSELTAPKPK
-571 AKTVEP
+571 AEETEP
-577 PPEPSI
+577 PSEPAI
-583 TLKEAVREKEADLDE
+583 TLKEGVQEKEANLDE

-604 TKENFTYQ
+604 TKEHFTYQ
-612 FPSVDLLQ
+612 FPSVDLLN
-620 EPEPETDSVSI
+620 EPESETDAVSI

-675 VSRITSLADD
+675 VSRITALADD
-685 LAMAMSAR
+685 LAMAMAAR

-714 KSRIVRIKT
+714 KSKTVHIKT

-819 DEQIITDTSKAVYA
+819 EEQIITDTSKAVYA

-839 EMDMRY
+839 EMDLRY
-845 DQLAKAGVRNI
+845 DRLAKAGVRNI

-928 ARVAYQVASKID
+928 ARAAYQVASKID
-940 SRTILDTIG
+940 SRTILDMMG

-1016 DEDEGSFERDK
+1016 DEDEGDFERDK

-1060 IMDQLEQAGIVS
+1060 IMDQLEQAGIVGP
-1072 APDGSKPREV
+1072 PDGSKPREV
-1082 LVDSEE
+1082 LVESEE
-1088 SLDLILNNLD
+1088 SLDLLLNNLD